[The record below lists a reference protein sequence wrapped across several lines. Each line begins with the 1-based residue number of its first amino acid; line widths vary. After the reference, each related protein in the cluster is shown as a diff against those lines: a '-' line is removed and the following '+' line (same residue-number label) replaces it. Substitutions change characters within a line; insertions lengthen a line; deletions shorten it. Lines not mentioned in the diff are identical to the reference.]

1 MIYYNWYSEVA
12 YILSFK
18 LHDKNL
24 IKEIIKILKPLERKF
39 QEKKSKKFYSSLKND
54 KKNDILFSQINFFIG
69 DFIKNEL
76 SEINLN
82 GDEIFF
88 YENQKIS
95 QKIKTVN
102 LIFDNSMNNKEKFN
116 GRYRLYDI
124 KIYLQEYKEII
135 DFKNNE
141 DNESENRYPIIVT
154 FYKQNNRFIGVRTF

>member
-24 IKEIIKILKPLERKF
+24 IKEIITLLKPLERNF
-39 QEKKSKKFYSSLKND
+39 QEKKSKKFYSSLKNG

-88 YENQKIS
+88 YENQTIS

-116 GRYRLYDI
+116 GRYTLYDI

-135 DFKNNE
+135 NFKNNE
-141 DNESENRYPIIVT
+141 GENRYPIIVT